1 MVEVSDVMVLDH
13 LCKSYLKEGR
23 KIKAVEDFSTTLRPG
38 EINAVCGPSGCGK
51 TSLLLLAGG
60 LLSPDSGRVLAEGEN
75 ISALNANRKAQWRS
89 RYCGFVFQQY
99 HLVPYLTV
107 YENIISPELALG
119 KTAGKRAEAE
129 RLCTDLGLNDRKH
142 HFPGELSAG
151 EKQRTALARALY
163 PGPKIILADEITG
176 NLDSRNARLVL
187 DLLAEYRNRGG
198 AVLMVTH
205 DSSAAAEA
213 DRIISMEE
221 GRIIHDGE

>member
-1 MVEVSDVMVLDH
+1 MADVHEVMVLDH
-13 LCKSYLKEGR
+13 LSKNYRKEGR
-23 KIKAVEDFSTTLRPG
+23 SIRAVDDFSISISPG

-60 LLSPDSGRVLAEGEN
+60 LLTPDSGRILAEGKE
-75 ISALNANRKAQWRS
+75 ISVLNSNQKALWRS

-119 KTAGKRAEAE
+119 RSTNRRMEADQ
-129 RLCTDLGLNDRKH
+129 LCADLGLDDRKH

-151 EKQRTALARALY
+151 EKQRTALARALF
-163 PGPKIILADEITG
+163 PGPKIVFADEITG
-176 NLDSRNARLVL
+176 NLDDKNARLVL
-187 DLLAEYRNRGG
+187 DLLATYRNGGG

-213 DRIISMEE
+213 DRIINMEQ
-221 GRIIHDGE
+221 GKIIHD